1 MEVDF
6 LNDPANSHLFE
17 ESSEPAEEPEH
28 PVRAKKRK
36 QPEKKEKDATAQ
48 RKKKRKEPE
57 LVRIALLLTIIFSPS
72 FHFEVQNEP
81 PINRISTS
89 DASVVCYAKFRTLF

>member
-17 ESSEPAEEPEH
+17 EPSEPAEEPEH

-36 QPEKKEKDATAQ
+36 QPEKKERRDCTAQ
-48 RKKKRKEPE
+48 EEEKGT
-57 LVRIALLLTIIFSPS
+57 RIGKNCIITHH
-72 FHFEVQNEP
+72 HF
-81 PINRISTS
+81 
-89 DASVVCYAKFRTLF
+89 